1 MNKLKAVKQVLLN
14 RPLIYNVEFEDA
26 TIKVSKNRY
35 GIAIGTTNL
44 TIDLETKYKF
54 DLGKVNTDKEK

>member
-35 GIAIGTTNL
+35 GRCRRRAQ
-44 TIDLETKYKF
+44 EKYRG
-54 DLGKVNTDKEK
+54 LDKRKS